1 MTLGLH
7 DFVTRRELFVVLVE
21 RQLRLRAKRSV
32 FGVIWPVIAPL
43 LLLVLYTFVFGRV
56 FDVPLHDYP
65 VFLFAGL
72 LPWTFLVQSIHDGLQ
87 SISFE
92 PDLVRRA
99 PFPYVFLPLA
109 RVVVMAI
116 PFLALLVV
124 FAVYSVATDHMQV
137 EQIPLLVIPV
147 FSVVVIV
154 ATLTMLLALVDVF
167 NRDIRYVLNNIITV
181 WFFLA
186 PIVYTKRMTEQHL
199 RFIAWMDPMAWVIR
213 QFQQLFYWGGPI
225 SVATRCSSP
234 GRVDR
239 DLARDSWCSDA
250 RRSASRSTSD
260 RPDRS
265 SRRPH
270 RGERDEV
277 SRSTASRVRPARRCR
292 GSTRSHHGKRA
303 GRVPITWGACRTNCV
318 ASTANPPTPAPPARV
333 RRASPLPGTAPGR
346 CGPRRRAATRCAAG
360 STGSGLSSVRIR
372 RPPGTRTRRS

>member
-7 DFVTRRELFVVLVE
+7 EFVTRRELFVVLVE

-124 FAVYSVATDHMQV
+124 FAVYSLATDHMQV
-137 EQIPLLVIPV
+137 AQIPLLVIPV

-213 QFQQLFYWGGPI
+213 QFQQLLYWGEPI
-225 SVATRCSSP
+225 SVA
-234 GRVDR
+234 
-239 DLARDSWCSDA
+239 
-250 RRSASRSTSD
+250 SAVLV
-260 RPDRS
+260 PV
-265 SRRPH
+265 
-270 RGERDEV
+270 V
-277 SRSTASRVRPARRCR
+277 SIVIF
-292 GSTRSHHGKRA
+292 GA
-303 GRVPITWGACRTNCV
+303 GLVV
-318 ASTANPPTPAPPARV
+318 F
-333 RRASPLPGTAPGR
+333 RRATI
-346 CGPRRRAATRCAAG
+346 
-360 STGSGLSSVRIR
+360 GLAKFV
-372 RPPGTRTRRS
+372 